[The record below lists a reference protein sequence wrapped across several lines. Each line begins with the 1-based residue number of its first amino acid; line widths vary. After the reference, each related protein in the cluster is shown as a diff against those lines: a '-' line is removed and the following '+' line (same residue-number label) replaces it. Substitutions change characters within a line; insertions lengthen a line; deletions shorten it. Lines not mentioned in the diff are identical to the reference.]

1 MCGIS
6 LIPDKAERMGRFSN
20 PEVVRFHWLSGS
32 DNETGSGVATI
43 NIQISHYYFC
53 AISVKELSVEE
64 DSASVTASLSPFFH
78 ASTKSLP
85 FLVSV
90 TQ

>member
-53 AISVKELSVEE
+53 AIS
-64 DSASVTASLSPFFH
+64 DSASLTASLSPFFH